1 MSKDDTNHSEDLET
15 PEETSEENTVSLQ
28 QYEKMKDD
36 YLRLAAD
43 FDLYQKFL
51 RMKKLL

>member
-15 PEETSEENTVSLQ
+15 PEETSEETSEENTVSLQ

-36 YLRLAAD
+36 YFRLAAD
-43 FDLYQKFL
+43 FDNY
-51 RMKKLL
+51 KKKN